1 MTRFSSKSDVP
12 ASYLYTGRRK
22 SNGSGGQNDEARLG
36 ARGGQVGAEDA
47 VPVDKPTFRRLGW
60 WQIVE
65 TGKFVNERDAMR
77 MDGPPR

>member
-1 MTRFSSKSDVP
+1 MMRQGWV
-12 ASYLYTGRRK
+12 L
-22 SNGSGGQNDEARLG
+22 EAGKWVLRTL
-36 ARGGQVGAEDA
+36 

-77 MDGPPR
+77 MDGPPG